1 MGIQI
6 YLTAKG
12 ADIAPELWERVYHES
27 LVLLESFPARLTRL
41 DLQELRGEKRYV
53 YTPEIVR
60 NRDTPD
66 EHWRVVG
73 DLSSRQEAE
82 DFELYRHHERQFP
95 DDRSFGDPAESYDV
109 LWAEP
114 DDEFNDFYGNGR
126 LLWDS
131 KTQGCPYHFALLAVG
146 MLVESRCPRAA
157 YVIGDIDLREAREAG
172 AWANTVLEEPIDL
185 PVCVDPDR
193 LYRRLYE
200 LYGDERPAFRRFGA
214 LYRGESSEV
223 WPAIVRHADASAVR
237 RCLAEGLA
245 SFDSLGSAG
254 ASEDATGY
262 LEATGDVAGLIETV
276 REIAT
281 RGDREPEEFSLER
294 LLEILCADAITIP
307 LEERRVVPVEGLP
320 PLPESETVESLWE
333 MFLRFKS
340 ARPAVEVYV
349 PADELLEHFA
359 RAEPHRRERF
369 LETIRTSEET
379 AREELS
385 WVAAKVDELE
395 RGEASGKSDESTA
408 DSPPTGEA
416 YIRSQI
422 AGQTPRYPDEDRLV
436 RQTGAGLREG
446 PLASSAFGELSER
459 DALLRALYR
468 VTRENQ
474 IVLTAPSWDA
484 IDALEDEDVLK
495 HLLALALIRERE
507 LHFSNWRRYVLEQP
521 RLWDALAGRGTPIP

>member
-12 ADIAPELWERVYHES
+12 PDIPADLWERVYHES
-27 LVLLESFPARLTRL
+27 LVLLENFPSRLTRL
-41 DLQELRGEKRYV
+41 EVQELRGEKRYV

-60 NRDTPD
+60 KRDTPD

-82 DFELYRHHERQFP
+82 VFDVYRHHKRQFP
-95 DDRSFGDPAESYDV
+95 DDRFYGDPEDSYDV

-114 DDEFNDFYGNGR
+114 DDEYDDFYGNGR

-131 KTQGCPYHFALLAVG
+131 KTQGFPYHFALLAVG

-157 YVIGDIDLREAREAG
+157 YVIGDIDRREAREVRT
-172 AWANTVLEEPIDL
+172 WANSLLEEPIDL
-185 PVCVDPDR
+185 PVCVEPGR

-200 LYGDERPAFRRFGA
+200 LYGDERPAFRRFGT
-214 LYRGESSEV
+214 LYRGERSEV
-223 WPAIVRHADASAVR
+223 WPAIVRHADPPAVR

-245 SFDSLGSAG
+245 SYDSLGSAG
-254 ASEDATGY
+254 ASEHATRY

-276 REIAT
+276 REIAS
-281 RGDREPEEFSLER
+281 RGDGEPEEFSLER
-294 LLEILCADAITIP
+294 LLKVLCADSITIP

-320 PLPESETVESLWE
+320 PLPESETAESLWE

-359 RAEPHRRERF
+359 QAEPHRRERF
-369 LETIRTSEET
+369 VETIRESEET
-379 AREELS
+379 AREELR
-385 WVAAKVDELE
+385 WVAAKVDELG
-395 RGEASGKSDESTA
+395 RSEASAESSESTA
-408 DSPPTGEA
+408 KSPPTGED
-416 YIRSQI
+416 YIRARI
-422 AGQTPRYPDEDRLV
+422 AGQTPRYPDEDDLV
-436 RQTGAGLREG
+436 RKTGVAMREG
-446 PLASSAFGELSER
+446 PLSSSAFDELSDR

-468 VTRENQ
+468 ATHENQ
-474 IVLTAPSWDA
+474 IVLTAPSWDE
-484 IDALEDEDVLK
+484 IDALEDEEMLK
-495 HLLALALIRERE
+495 HLLGLAFVRERDRD
-507 LHFSNWRRYVLEQP
+507 FWNWRRYVLEQP
-521 RLWDALAGRGTPIP
+521 RLWDALAGRSTPIP